1 MDHYYSKSTEEF
13 IKKITKGDACRLDKS
28 YTMERIDKY
37 FIQSEITLE
46 KIKMIEEKVHVNL
59 TKYKEMI
66 K

>member
-1 MDHYYSKSTEEF
+1 
-13 IKKITKGDACRLDKS
+13 
-28 YTMERIDKY
+28 MERIDKY